1 MDFWGTFCGPCTGM
15 IKTMSKWRELNREN
29 PDFKF
34 IFITGMA
41 ESPDNQ
47 YNDFV
52 ANELLGEESHRLS
65 NEDFGVVKDHFNIS
79 GFPRYMLV
87 GREGEIVND
96 DYEPIVLNQDLE
108 ELGVTFYQ

>member
-1 MDFWGTFCGPCTGM
+1 
-15 IKTMSKWRELNREN
+15 
-29 PDFKF
+29 
-34 IFITGMA
+34 MA

-47 YNDFV
+47 YNDLSRTNFSR
-52 ANELLGEESHRLS
+52 ESHRLS
-65 NEDFGVVKDHFNIS
+65 IEDFGVVKDHFNIS